1 MNKKI
6 ITIIIAL
13 AAICGCQKT
22 EKTIY
27 KVPLSEHAMELKRQ
41 ERAYNDS
48 LEKYSALLDTA
59 KTQYYFD
66 LHKAVLDTLSVV
78 MQQEAEAFMAAKDKE
93 AANEE
98 NSSMTT
104 ELILLGVTIIL
115 LIATIIY
122 VSITTLFWTRIGW
135 FFEDAWHWL
144 KRRRIIRRL
153 FIPNYLTPANDS
165 CFGEEDLTDEGHPR
179 NHEHHPRRQ
188 SPEVQDSEAGR
199 YDRGEERITPHVVS
213 MMCPSRSPS
222 RDGRRVLLNP
232 MEIHIEGNLQHNRY
246 D

>member
-1 MNKKI
+1 MNKN
-6 ITIIIAL
+6 IIIAL
-13 AAICGCQKT
+13 ACIALLCGCQER

-27 KVPLSEHAMELKRQ
+27 KVPLSAHVAELERQ

-59 KTQYYFD
+59 QVRYYFD
-66 LHKAVLDTLSVV
+66 LHKAVLDTLGVV
-78 MQQEAEAFMAAKDKE
+78 MQQEAEAFMTAKDRE

-104 ELILLGVTIIL
+104 ELILLGIAIIL

-144 KRRRIIRRL
+144 KRRRIIRSL
-153 FIPNYLTPANDS
+153 FTPNYLTLANDS
-165 CFGEEDLTDEGHPR
+165 CFGEEDLTDEDI
-179 NHEHHPRRQ
+179 HEIMNLIHHGNP
-188 SPEVQDSEAGR
+188 PKYKIV
-199 YDRGEERITPHVVS
+199 RGEGMNKE
-213 MMCPSRSPS
+213 
-222 RDGRRVLLNP
+222 DKKQG
-232 MEIHIEGNLQHNRY
+232 
-246 D
+246 

>member
-1 MNKKI
+1 MNKN
-6 ITIIIAL
+6 IIIAL
-13 AAICGCQKT
+13 ACIALLCGCQER

-27 KVPLSEHAMELKRQ
+27 KVRLSAHVAELEQQ

-59 KTQYYFD
+59 QVRYYFD
-66 LHKAVLDTLSVV
+66 LHKAVLDTLGVV
-78 MQQEAEAFMAAKDKE
+78 MRQEAEAFMAAKGME

-104 ELILLGVTIIL
+104 ELILLGVAIIL

-144 KRRRIIRRL
+144 KRRRIIRSL
-153 FIPNYLTPANDS
+153 FTPNYLTLANDS
-165 CFGEEDLTDEGHPR
+165 CFGEEDLTDEDI
-179 NHEHHPRRQ
+179 HEIMNLIHKGNPPKYEIKRK
-188 SPEVQDSEAGR
+188 
-199 YDRGEERITPHVVS
+199 EES
-213 MMCPSRSPS
+213 
-222 RDGRRVLLNP
+222 N
-232 MEIHIEGNLQHNRY
+232 
-246 D
+246 

>member
-6 ITIIIAL
+6 ITLIIAL
-13 AAICGCQKT
+13 AAVCGCQKT

-27 KVPLSEHAMELKRQ
+27 RVPLSEHEIELKQQ
-41 ERAYNDS
+41 ESAYKDS

-59 KTQYYFD
+59 QVWYYFD
-66 LHKAVLDTLSVV
+66 LHKAVLDTLGVV
-78 MQQEAEAFMAAKDKE
+78 MRQEAEAFMAAKDRE

-104 ELILLGVTIIL
+104 ELLLLGIAIIL

-144 KRRRIIRRL
+144 KRRRILRSL
-153 FIPNYLTPANDS
+153 FAPRHLILANDS
-165 CFGEEDLTDEGHPR
+165 CFGEEDLTDEDI
-179 NHEHHPRRQ
+179 HEIMNLIHKGNPPKYEIKRK
-188 SPEVQDSEAGR
+188 
-199 YDRGEERITPHVVS
+199 EES
-213 MMCPSRSPS
+213 
-222 RDGRRVLLNP
+222 N
-232 MEIHIEGNLQHNRY
+232 
-246 D
+246 

>member
-13 AAICGCQKT
+13 AAVCGCQKT

-27 KVPLSEHAMELKRQ
+27 KVPLSEHAMELERQ

-59 KTQYYFD
+59 QIRYYFN
-66 LHKAVLDTLSVV
+66 LHKAVLDPLSVV
-78 MQQEAEAFMAAKDKE
+78 TQQEVNAFIAAKDRE
-93 AANEE
+93 AAKEE

-104 ELILLGVTIIL
+104 ELLLLGVAIIL

-135 FFEDAWHWL
+135 FFEDAWHCL

-153 FIPNYLTPANDS
+153 FIPNYLTLANDS
-165 CFGEEDLTDEGHPR
+165 CFGEEDLTDEDI
-179 NHEHHPRRQ
+179 HEIMDLIHKGNPPKYEIKRKEKHTQRHGLT
-188 SPEVQDSEAGR
+188 AFC
-199 YDRGEERITPHVVS
+199 HFL
-213 MMCPSRSPS
+213 CLC
-222 RDGRRVLLNP
+222 VL
-232 MEIHIEGNLQHNRY
+232 M
-246 D
+246 

>member
-13 AAICGCQKT
+13 AVVCGCQKT

-27 KVPLSEHAMELKRQ
+27 RVPLSEHAIELERQ

-59 KTQYYFD
+59 QVRYYFD
-66 LHKAVLDTLSVV
+66 LHKAVLDTLGVV
-78 MQQEAEAFMAAKDKE
+78 MRQEVDAFMAAKDRE

-104 ELILLGVTIIL
+104 ELILLGVAIIL

-144 KRRRIIRRL
+144 KRRRIIRSL
-153 FIPNYLTPANDS
+153 FTPNYLTLANDS
-165 CFGEEDLTDEGHPR
+165 CFGEEDLTDEDIHEIMDMIYKGNPPKYEIKKNKNGR
-179 NHEHHPRRQ
+179 NFVELEKQ
-188 SPEVQDSEAGR
+188 KK
-199 YDRGEERITPHVVS
+199 
-213 MMCPSRSPS
+213 
-222 RDGRRVLLNP
+222 
-232 MEIHIEGNLQHNRY
+232 
-246 D
+246 

>member
-1 MNKKI
+1 M
-6 ITIIIAL
+6 
-13 AAICGCQKT
+13 CGCQKT

-41 ERAYNDS
+41 ERAYNNS

-59 KTQYYFD
+59 QIQYYLD
-66 LHKAVLDTLSVV
+66 LHKAVLDTLGVV
-78 MQQEAEAFMAAKDKE
+78 MRQEAEAFMAAKGME

-104 ELILLGVTIIL
+104 ELILLGIAIIL

-144 KRRRIIRRL
+144 KRRRIIRSL
-153 FIPNYLTPANDS
+153 FTPNYLTLVNDS
-165 CFGEEDLTDEGHPR
+165 CFDEEDLTDEDIHG
-179 NHEHHPRRQ
+179 
-188 SPEVQDSEAGR
+188 
-199 YDRGEERITPHVVS
+199 I
-213 MMCPSRSPS
+213 MRST
-222 RDGRRVLLNP
+222 
-232 MEIHIEGNLQHNRY
+232 
-246 D
+246 